1 MNDSRLP
8 HFLFPSLIFLIVIN
22 LFILDLKF
30 FSASSHLTLS
40 ENVKNTVP
48 SKDNARGETYSCPID
63 CLSAIKEATQNIALR
78 TGIAGTNQYNEIN
91 LKITSGNPKEYYI
104 PLGSGVTSKSDWDDI
119 TATET
124 IINPDNYGAIK
135 EAYFVASLRNPTQN
149 GQTEARLYNVTDNY
163 PLWGSHV
170 VMNGPLSQTINSDK
184 IALPS
189 GNKLYRVQLKS
200 TMSYPVYLDNA
211 KIRIITE

>member
-1 MNDSRLP
+1 MNESRLP
-8 HFLFPSLIFLIVIN
+8 HFLIPSLIFLIVIN
-22 LFILDLKF
+22 LFIIDLKLF
-30 FSASSHLTLS
+30 MATSPLTLS
-40 ENVKNTVP
+40 NNKMVTP
-48 SKDNARGETYSCPID
+48 SAKITTDEILSCPNS
-63 CLSAIKEATQNIALR
+63 CLLTIREATQNMAFRI
-78 TGIAGTNQYNEIN
+78 GIAEADQYKEIN
-91 LKITSGNPKEYYI
+91 LKTTSGNPREYYI
-104 PLGSGVTSKSDWDDI
+104 PLGSGTTSKSDWDNI

-124 IINPDNYGAIK
+124 IINPASYGTIK

-149 GQTEARLYNVTDNY
+149 GQTEARLFNVTDNY
-163 PLWGSHV
+163 PLWGTHV

-184 IALPS
+184 ITLPS